1 MFNCLSHQKRWCERG
16 GENKAPLLVSTGD
29 SETMMLCSPG
39 NKTKQRSSSKDWI
52 LLTRPPYL
60 ASSHLVSS
68 GQSQGNFQENVNTSR
83 HKRNP
88 PSLNQWKVLNHSKI
102 CGRRV
107 NRKKLFV
114 IYFCEHQVMALN
126 MYTHDKCFSQNS
138 GKMQQWVKRQ
148 CRLIPQNMW
157 WEHLNTPVK
166 PRAL

>member
-1 MFNCLSHQKRWCERG
+1 MGRIKLPCWSLWETQKPWCGALLETKP
-16 GENKAPLLVSTGD
+16 NKEAAVRTGFF
-29 SETMMLCSPG
+29 CQG
-39 NKTKQRSSSKDWI
+39 
-52 LLTRPPYL
+52 LLTWHHPTWL
-60 ASSHLVSS
+60 AVVKAR
-68 GQSQGNFQENVNTSR
+68 GIFKRNVNTSR

-114 IYFCEHQVMALN
+114 IYFLWTPGYGLKHVHPRLM
-126 MYTHDKCFSQNS
+126 FSQNS

-157 WEHLNTPVK
+157 WEHLNTPMK

>member
-1 MFNCLSHQKRWCERG
+1 MGRIKLPCWSLRETQKPWCCALLETKP
-16 GENKAPLLVSTGD
+16 NKEAAVRTGF
-29 SETMMLCSPG
+29 SWQG
-39 NKTKQRSSSKDWI
+39 
-52 LLTRPPYL
+52 LLTWHHPTWLPVVKAR
-60 ASSHLVSS
+60 
-68 GQSQGNFQENVNTSR
+68 GIFKRNVNTSR